1 MKILSLDTSFSFINF
16 SVIEDGKVVFL
27 HYLRSNKKTLELLPK
42 IFEELC
48 IRPENFDAF
57 AVSVGVGY
65 LTSLRIGVTFVKTW
79 AYTLKKP
86 VVSYENLKLLAQK
99 TPLSF
104 PKVPYLKV
112 GSNVFYQIFEENSYS
127 EVKVY
132 KGEELKG
139 CGISLKE
146 FEDVKL
152 GERQFFHDIFPFS
165 AYGGI
170 YAYEFLKENPEG
182 ENVFG
187 IEPIY
192 VKPPYHVK
200 D

>member
-1 MKILSLDTSFSFINF
+1 MKILSIDTSFSFINF
-16 SVIEDGKVVFL
+16 SVIEEEKVTFL
-27 HYLRSNKKTLELLPK
+27 HYLKSNKKTLELLPK

-79 AYTLKKP
+79 AYTLGKP
-86 VVSYENLKLLAQK
+86 VVSYKNLELLAKK
-99 TPLSF
+99 TPVPF
-104 PKVPYLKV
+104 PKIPYLKV
-112 GSNVFYQIFEENSYS
+112 GSNVFYQIFEESSSS
-127 EVKVY
+127 EVKVF
-132 KGEELKG
+132 KGEELRG
-139 CGISLKE
+139 YGISLKE
-146 FEDVKL
+146 FEDIKL
-152 GERQFFHDIFPFS
+152 GEKQFFHDIFPFS

-182 ENVFG
+182 ENVFE